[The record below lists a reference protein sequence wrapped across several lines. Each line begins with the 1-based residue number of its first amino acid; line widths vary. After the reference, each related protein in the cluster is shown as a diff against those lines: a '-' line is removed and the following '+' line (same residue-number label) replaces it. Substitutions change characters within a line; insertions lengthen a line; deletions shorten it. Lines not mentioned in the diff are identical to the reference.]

1 MKHLKRILC
10 LSLVLVM
17 ALALFTACGP
27 KKKVTADG
35 KVTVGIPG
43 DSTIPDLDTNGYS
56 LWLEKTTGIDV
67 EWVKFASGAANYKQ
81 QITLMCS
88 GGETLPEILVGFDGM
103 GHYIA
108 NQLGEDGFVK
118 DIKPLIDAGKFPTF
132 QEQLNKLPQKTREY
146 VISKGTNTTE
156 EFGGSFFSLP
166 TVACESIDDQQ
177 SMIYINQKW
186 LDKVG
191 MKAPTNIKELGDVC
205 KAFLEQD
212 PNGNGKKDEMP
223 MLDVGNNPE
232 VRNWIINAFVEFNG
246 GCFNVTEDGKV
257 WDPYVT
263 DEFRKALKCV
273 NDFTKKGY
281 YNELGFTL
289 SQSEVK
295 NLLSPVDGSASRVG
309 IFGGHMETSTNSASN
324 ILEEFVC
331 LNPLADET
339 GKGGYNIINDVLVS
353 WDAYITKDCADIDEA
368 CKVLDAFYLDE
379 SVTIQRWGTEGDF
392 WVREEVDNWFGSKSY
407 FKVIDATAFFD
418 KAKNATIG
426 NTLGIMTHQNYM
438 TQAQT
443 KDNSTDKRQI
453 EVTRLIQGQWEIM
466 KGWKKTQVD
475 TLENLVYTTEE
486 YDYRESVVGMFDS
499 YRSEQTVL
507 FMKGEKDINS
517 DKEWNA
523 YKEQIKKLN
532 ADKIMKT
539 QQDAYNRKKASQ
551 AGE

>member
-17 ALALFTACGP
+17 ALSLFTACGP
-27 KKKVTADG
+27 KEPPRADG

-43 DSTIPDLDTNGYS
+43 DSTIPDLDTNGFS

-67 EWVKFASGAANYKQ
+67 EWVKFASGSANYKQ

-118 DIKPLIDAGKFPTF
+118 DIKPLIDAGKLPTF
-132 QEQLNKLPQKTREY
+132 TAQLNALPQKTRDY
-146 VISKGTNTTE
+146 VLAKGTNTTE

-166 TVACESIDDQQ
+166 SVTCEAIDDQQ
-177 SMIYINQKW
+177 SMIYINKKW

-191 MKAPTNIKELGDVC
+191 MDAPTNIAELEKVC
-205 KAFLEQD
+205 KAFLEKD

-223 MLDVGNNPE
+223 MLDVGNNQE
-232 VRNWIINAFVEFNG
+232 IRDWLINAFVEFNR
-246 GCFNVTEDGKV
+246 GCFNVTEEGKV

-263 DEFRKALKCV
+263 DEFRQGLKCV

-289 SQSEVK
+289 SQGEVK

-309 IFGGHMETSTNSASN
+309 IFGGHMETSTNTASN
-324 ILEEFVC
+324 ILEEFIC
-331 LNPLADET
+331 LKPLADET

-353 WDAYITKDCADIDEA
+353 WDAYITKDCADVDEA

-379 SVTIQRWGTEGDF
+379 SITIQRWGTEGEY

-407 FKVIDATAFFD
+407 FKVIDATAFFE
-418 KAKNATIG
+418 KSKNATIG
-426 NTLGIMTHQNYM
+426 NTLGIMTHRNYLG
-438 TQAQT
+438 QAQT
-443 KDNSTDKRQI
+443 AENSKDKRQI
-453 EVTRLIQGQWEIM
+453 EVTRLIMAQWDIRQNA
-466 KGWKKTQVD
+466 GKKQFD

-486 YDYRESVVGMFDS
+486 YDYRETAMGMFDS

-507 FMKGEKDINS
+507 FMKGEKDVNS

-523 YKEQIKKLN
+523 YLAQIKKLG
-532 ADKIMKT
+532 AEKMMKT
-539 QQDAYNRKKASQ
+539 QQDAIYRKYPELKK
-551 AGE
+551 